1 MRRTQRSAERWRQRS
16 VSISGRQ
23 LPSGHTI
30 AAAISSHI
38 EQQGVC
44 DLSEYDFNDGFNA
57 RGNVAAAAFGCGIYR
72 DAVSQG
78 CCMNVLTVI
87 SPALKVLFERVGKPE
102 VINRPDFSRL
112 GGAGAVIAC
121 NHVGWADSL
130 WVTYAVYPRQLRY
143 MSKQELFSP
152 SLSRW
157 VLEHVGSIPIDR
169 ADPSPSSIKT
179 VVDILQ
185 HGGVILIFPS
195 GTRSDENIVFR
206 RGAATVALHA
216 RVPLVPAFF
225 QGPSRTTST
234 AVQAP
239 SFRQRRAGGDQ
250 CCKGGTYPLSHLYG
264 YIHAVN
270 FYGWQRA
277 PPRSR
282 PSRASQGCNP
292 NLPIK
297 ASSRRALSSHALP
310 L

>member
-1 MRRTQRSAERWRQRS
+1 MIRIKCEGHREARSATSAERWRQRS

-225 QGPSRTTST
+225 QGPKQMLVAHLLHRPLIRVTFGSPIPTAGLPLGKRTTIELT
-234 AVQAP
+234 
-239 SFRQRRAGGDQ
+239 RQLQVAIGELRLIRD
-250 CCKGGTYPLSHLYG
+250 CKRV
-264 YIHAVN
+264 A
-270 FYGWQRA
+270 A
-277 PPRSR
+277 
-282 PSRASQGCNP
+282 
-292 NLPIK
+292 
-297 ASSRRALSSHALP
+297 
-310 L
+310 